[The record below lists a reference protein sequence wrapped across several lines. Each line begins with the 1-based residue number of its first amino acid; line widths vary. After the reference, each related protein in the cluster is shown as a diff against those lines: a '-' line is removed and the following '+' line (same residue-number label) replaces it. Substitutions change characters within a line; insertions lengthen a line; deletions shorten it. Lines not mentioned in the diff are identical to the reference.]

1 MATWFSATLNLLNL
15 VKDSRLV
22 LPLHWIA
29 LAAAITA
36 AVIFLRITTEK
47 WLRGDIWA
55 VVWVL
60 SMLLMMLYL
69 MQDGT

>member
-1 MATWFSATLNLLNL
+1 MLSI
-15 VKDSRLV
+15 
-22 LPLHWIA
+22 HWIA

-36 AVIFLRITTEK
+36 AIIFLRITTEK

-60 SMLLMMLYL
+60 SMVLMMLYL
-69 MQDGT
+69 MQDST

>member
-1 MATWFSATLNLLNL
+1 
-15 VKDSRLV
+15 V
-22 LPLHWIA
+22 LSIHWIA

-36 AVIFLRITTEK
+36 AIIFLRITTEK

-60 SMLLMMLYL
+60 SMVLMMLYL